1 MKGNKARA
9 PNSQNKMRGKERER
23 EEEDEEGKKMAN
35 EKGGKEE
42 KSIELKLG
50 KRGEGFWLG
59 ESHWQQLKI
68 NTEKS

>member
-9 PNSQNKMRGKERER
+9 PNSQNKMRGKERERER

-42 KSIELKLG
+42 KSIELKLE
-50 KRGEGFWLG
+50 KRGELLPEKDFGWV
-59 ESHWQQLKI
+59 SHI
-68 NTEKS
+68 GNS